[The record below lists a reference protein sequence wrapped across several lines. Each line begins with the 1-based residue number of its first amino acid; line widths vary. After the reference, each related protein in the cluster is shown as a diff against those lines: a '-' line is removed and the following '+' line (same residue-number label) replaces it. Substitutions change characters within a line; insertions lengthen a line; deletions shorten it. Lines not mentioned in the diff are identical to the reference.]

1 MCIII
6 MKAFTLE
13 MQILEGYSVINILE
27 KLNAILWGA
36 PSLILLTGTGLFL
49 TFVLKGM
56 QFTKL
61 IHAFKLAFVPN
72 KKEAESEGDIS
83 NFKALM
89 TSLAGM
95 IGNGNI
101 AGVATAVT
109 LGGPGAIFW
118 MWIVGLL
125 GMTTKYAEALLAM
138 KFRVQNDKGE
148 YSSGPMYYIE
158 KGLGH
163 RFKFL
168 AIAFAIFGAFAAL
181 GIGNSVQSNTIAD
194 VMTNSFNVSGFITG
208 IVLVILIS
216 LIIFGGLKRISN
228 VAGFF
233 VPMMAIFYIGA
244 SVTILIINYDQ
255 ILPAFGLIFKYAFT
269 PVSAAGGFTGI
280 MVMQAIQNG
289 VSKGIFSNEAGL
301 GTVALISGN
310 AKAGHPATQALVA
323 MTGTFIVTIIVCTM
337 TGLVLLVTGY
347 WDPTGGLLSG
357 VSHDAKLEAGA
368 LTSMAFGASL
378 GTLGE
383 YVVSL
388 SVIFFG
394 FSTIIAW
401 FVYGAK
407 CFEYLFGV
415 KYVMLYGV
423 IYVIATF
430 VGTIAN
436 LKTVWLFAD
445 TANAMMMIPNLI
457 GILFLYKIIK
467 QETESYFKPNTQ
479 NYSKTS

>member
-1 MCIII
+1 M
-6 MKAFTLE
+6 
-13 MQILEGYSVINILE
+13 INILE

-118 MWIVGLL
+118 MWVVGLL

-445 TANAMMMIPNLI
+445 TANAIMMIPNLI

>member
-1 MCIII
+1 M
-6 MKAFTLE
+6 
-13 MQILEGYSVINILE
+13 INILE

-118 MWIVGLL
+118 MWVVGLL

-357 VSHDAKLEAGA
+357 GSHDAKLEAGA

>member
-1 MCIII
+1 
-6 MKAFTLE
+6 

-118 MWIVGLL
+118 MWVVGLL

-423 IYVIATF
+423 IYIIATF

>member
-1 MCIII
+1 M
-6 MKAFTLE
+6 
-13 MQILEGYSVINILE
+13 INILE

-415 KYVMLYGV
+415 KHVMLYGV

-467 QETESYFKPNTQ
+467 QETDSYFKPNTQ

>member
-1 MCIII
+1 M
-6 MKAFTLE
+6 
-13 MQILEGYSVINILE
+13 INILE

-118 MWIVGLL
+118 MWVVGLL

-244 SVTILIINYDQ
+244 SLTILIINYDQ

>member
-1 MCIII
+1 
-6 MKAFTLE
+6 

-118 MWIVGLL
+118 MWVVGLL

-233 VPMMAIFYIGA
+233 VPMMAIFYIVA

>member
-1 MCIII
+1 
-6 MKAFTLE
+6 

-118 MWIVGLL
+118 MWVVGLL

-467 QETESYFKPNTQ
+467 QETDSYFKPNTQ

>member
-1 MCIII
+1 M
-6 MKAFTLE
+6 
-13 MQILEGYSVINILE
+13 NILE

-118 MWIVGLL
+118 MWVVGLL

>member
-1 MCIII
+1 M
-6 MKAFTLE
+6 
-13 MQILEGYSVINILE
+13 INILE

-118 MWIVGLL
+118 MWVVGLL

-445 TANAMMMIPNLI
+445 TANAMMM
-457 GILFLYKIIK
+457 
-467 QETESYFKPNTQ
+467 
-479 NYSKTS
+479 

>member
-1 MCIII
+1 M
-6 MKAFTLE
+6 
-13 MQILEGYSVINILE
+13 INILE

-118 MWIVGLL
+118 MWVVGLL

-467 QETESYFKPNTQ
+467 QETESYFKLNTQ

>member
-1 MCIII
+1 

-118 MWIVGLL
+118 MWVVGLL

>member
-1 MCIII
+1 M
-6 MKAFTLE
+6 
-13 MQILEGYSVINILE
+13 INILE

-118 MWIVGLL
+118 MWVVGLL

-194 VMTNSFNVSGFITG
+194 VMTNSFNVSGSITG

>member
-1 MCIII
+1 M
-6 MKAFTLE
+6 
-13 MQILEGYSVINILE
+13 INILE

-118 MWIVGLL
+118 MWVVGLL

-280 MVMQAIQNG
+280 VVMQAIQNG

-430 VGTIAN
+430 VGTVAN

-457 GILFLYKIIK
+457 GILFLYKVIK
-467 QETESYFKPNTQ
+467 KETESYFEPNTQ
-479 NYSKTS
+479 IYSK

>member
-1 MCIII
+1 
-6 MKAFTLE
+6 

-118 MWIVGLL
+118 MWVVGLL

-415 KYVMLYGV
+415 KYVMLYCV

>member
-1 MCIII
+1 M
-6 MKAFTLE
+6 
-13 MQILEGYSVINILE
+13 INILE

-118 MWIVGLL
+118 MWVVGLL

-479 NYSKTS
+479 NYSKT

>member
-1 MCIII
+1 M
-6 MKAFTLE
+6 
-13 MQILEGYSVINILE
+13 INILE

-407 CFEYLFGV
+407 CFEYLFDV

>member
-1 MCIII
+1 
-6 MKAFTLE
+6 

-118 MWIVGLL
+118 MWVVGLL

-244 SVTILIINYDQ
+244 SLTILIINYDQ

>member
-1 MCIII
+1 M
-6 MKAFTLE
+6 
-13 MQILEGYSVINILE
+13 INILE

-118 MWIVGLL
+118 MWVVGLL

-457 GILFLYKIIK
+457 GILFLYK
-467 QETESYFKPNTQ
+467 
-479 NYSKTS
+479 

>member
-1 MCIII
+1 M
-6 MKAFTLE
+6 
-13 MQILEGYSVINILE
+13 INILE

-118 MWIVGLL
+118 MWVVGLL

-337 TGLVLLVTGY
+337 TGLVLLVAGY

>member
-1 MCIII
+1 M
-6 MKAFTLE
+6 
-13 MQILEGYSVINILE
+13 INILE
-27 KLNAILWGA
+27 KLNSILWGP

-118 MWIVGLL
+118 MWVVGLL

-280 MVMQAIQNG
+280 VVMQAIQNG

-368 LTSMAFGASL
+368 LTSMAFGSSL

-415 KYVMLYGV
+415 KYVMLYAV

-430 VGTIAN
+430 VGTVAN

-457 GILFLYKIIK
+457 GILCLYKVIK
-467 QETESYFKPNTQ
+467 KETESYFEPNTQ

>member
-1 MCIII
+1 
-6 MKAFTLE
+6 

-118 MWIVGLL
+118 MWVVGLL

-347 WDPTGGLLSG
+347 WDPTCGLLSG

>member
-1 MCIII
+1 M
-6 MKAFTLE
+6 
-13 MQILEGYSVINILE
+13 INILE

-467 QETESYFKPNTQ
+467 QETESYFKPSTQ

>member
-1 MCIII
+1 
-6 MKAFTLE
+6 

>member
-1 MCIII
+1 
-6 MKAFTLE
+6 

-118 MWIVGLL
+118 MWVVGLL

-280 MVMQAIQNG
+280 IVMQAIQNG

-430 VGTIAN
+430 VGTITN

>member
-1 MCIII
+1 
-6 MKAFTLE
+6 

-118 MWIVGLL
+118 MWVVGLL

-445 TANAMMMIPNLI
+445 TANAMMMLPNLI

>member
-1 MCIII
+1 M
-6 MKAFTLE
+6 
-13 MQILEGYSVINILE
+13 INILE

-118 MWIVGLL
+118 MWVVGLL

-415 KYVMLYGV
+415 KYVMLYGI

>member
-1 MCIII
+1 
-6 MKAFTLE
+6 

-83 NFKALM
+83 KFKALM

-118 MWIVGLL
+118 MWVVGLL

>member
-1 MCIII
+1 
-6 MKAFTLE
+6 

-118 MWIVGLL
+118 MWVVGLL

-445 TANAMMMIPNLI
+445 TTNAMMMIPNLI

>member
-1 MCIII
+1 
-6 MKAFTLE
+6 

-27 KLNAILWGA
+27 KLNAILWGT

-118 MWIVGLL
+118 MWVVGLL

>member
-1 MCIII
+1 M
-6 MKAFTLE
+6 
-13 MQILEGYSVINILE
+13 YDVLE
-27 KLNAILWGA
+27 KISSLLWGA

-49 TFVLKGM
+49 TIVLKGL
-56 QFTKL
+56 QFSKL
-61 IHAFKLAFVPN
+61 LHAFKLAFIPD
-72 KKEAESEGDIS
+72 KREAESAGDIS

-109 LGGPGAIFW
+109 LGGPGAVFW
-118 MWIVGLL
+118 MWVVGLL

-138 KFRVQNDKGE
+138 KYRVKNKNGE

-158 KGLGH
+158 QGLGH

-168 AIAFAIFGAFAAL
+168 AVAFAAFGAFAAL

-194 VMTNSFNVSGFITG
+194 VMTTSFNVPGAITG
-208 IVLVILIS
+208 IILVILIA

-244 SVTILIINYDQ
+244 AVTILLINYDK
-255 ILPAFGLIFKYAFT
+255 IIPAFGLIFHYAFS
-269 PVSAAGGFTGI
+269 PVSAAGGFSGI
-280 MVMQAIQNG
+280 MVMQAVQNG

-310 AKAGHPATQALVA
+310 AKSEHPAIQALVA
-323 MTGTFIVTIIVCTM
+323 MTGTFIVTIVVCTM
-337 TGLVLLVTGY
+337 TALVLLVTGY
-347 WDPTGGLLSG
+347 WDPTGGLISG
-357 VSHDAKLEAGA
+357 VTHDANLEAGA
-368 LTSMAFGASL
+368 LTSMAFGSSL

-415 KYVMLYGV
+415 RFVMLYGV
-423 IYVIATF
+423 VYVAATF
-430 VGTIAN
+430 IGTVAN
-436 LKTVWLFAD
+436 LRTVWLFAD
-445 TANAMMMIPNLI
+445 IANALMMIPNLI
-457 GILFLYKIIK
+457 GILFLYKVIRAL
-467 QETESYFKPNTQ
+467 TNDYFKP
-479 NYSKTS
+479 SIHHS

>member
-1 MCIII
+1 M
-6 MKAFTLE
+6 
-13 MQILEGYSVINILE
+13 INILE

-118 MWIVGLL
+118 MWVVGLL

-269 PVSAAGGFTGI
+269 PVSAVGGFTGI
-280 MVMQAIQNG
+280 IVMQAIQNG

>member
-1 MCIII
+1 
-6 MKAFTLE
+6 

-118 MWIVGLL
+118 MWVVGLL

-280 MVMQAIQNG
+280 MIMQAIQNG

>member
-1 MCIII
+1 
-6 MKAFTLE
+6 

-118 MWIVGLL
+118 MWVVGLL

-269 PVSAAGGFTGI
+269 PVSATGGFTGI

>member
-1 MCIII
+1 M
-6 MKAFTLE
+6 
-13 MQILEGYSVINILE
+13 INILE

-118 MWIVGLL
+118 MWVVGLL

-194 VMTNSFNVSGFITG
+194 VMTNSFNVSGFNTG

>member
-1 MCIII
+1 
-6 MKAFTLE
+6 

-118 MWIVGLL
+118 MWVVGLL

-255 ILPAFGLIFKYAFT
+255 ILPAFGLIFKYALT

>member
-1 MCIII
+1 M
-6 MKAFTLE
+6 
-13 MQILEGYSVINILE
+13 INILE

-118 MWIVGLL
+118 MWVVGLL

-244 SVTILIINYDQ
+244 SVTILIINYNQ

>member
-1 MCIII
+1 M
-6 MKAFTLE
+6 
-13 MQILEGYSVINILE
+13 INILE

-118 MWIVGLL
+118 MWVVGLL